1 MCEGVRRAIIP
12 RMGNSED
19 VPAVSIRGLRVVR
32 GGNHVV
38 EGLDLTVP
46 AGQVVGL
53 LGPSGSGKTTLMRAV
68 VGAQVVAGGTLE
80 VFGLPAGSAALRHR
94 VGYLTQSPSVYADLT
109 VAENVRY
116 AAAILRASEADVA
129 ATLADV
135 GLDGFGRRIVR
146 TLSGGELSRVSLA
159 VTLLGKP
166 DLLVLDEPTV
176 GLDPVLRRD
185 LWVLFGRLRDAGAS
199 LLVSSHV
206 MDEAVRC
213 DRLVL
218 VRNGAILADGTL
230 AELLDRTGAAD
241 AEGAFLHL
249 VDAANR
255 GAAA

>member
-1 MCEGVRRAIIP
+1 
-12 RMGNSED
+12 MGNSEAA
-19 VPAVSIRGLRVVR
+19 PAIAVRGLRVVR
-32 GGNHVV
+32 GHNHVI

-53 LGPSGSGKTTLMRAV
+53 LGPSGSGKTTLMRSI
-68 VGAQVVAGGTLE
+68 VGAQVVAGGTIE
-80 VFGLPAGSAALRHR
+80 VFGEPAGSAALRRR
-94 VGYLTQSPSVYADLT
+94 VGYTTQAPSVYPDLT
-109 VAENVRY
+109 VAENMRY
-116 AAAILRASEADVA
+116 AAAILRVDDERVA

-135 GLDGFGRRIVR
+135 DLAGFGRRIVR

-166 DLLVLDEPTV
+166 ELLVLDEPTV

-185 LWVLFGRLRDAGAS
+185 LWTLFHRLRDGGAS

-218 VRNGAILADGTL
+218 MRGGAILADATL
-230 AELLDRTGAAD
+230 PDLLARTGAAD

-249 VDAANR
+249 VDQANAAER

>member
-1 MCEGVRRAIIP
+1 
-12 RMGNSED
+12 MGNSEAA
-19 VPAVSIRGLRVVR
+19 PAIAVRGLRVVR
-32 GGNHVV
+32 GHNHVI

-53 LGPSGSGKTTLMRAV
+53 LGPSGSGKTTLMRSI
-68 VGAQVVAGGTLE
+68 VGAQVVAGGTIE
-80 VFGLPAGSAALRHR
+80 VFGEPAGSASLRRR
-94 VGYLTQSPSVYADLT
+94 VGYTTQAPSVYPDLT
-109 VAENVRY
+109 VAENMRY
-116 AAAILRASEADVA
+116 AAAILQVDGERVA

-135 GLDGFGRRIVR
+135 DLAGFGRRVVR

-159 VTLLGKP
+159 VTLLGRP

-185 LWVLFGRLRDAGAS
+185 LWTLFHRLRDGGAS

-218 VRNGAILADGTL
+218 MRGGAILADATL
-230 AELLDRTGAAD
+230 PDLLARTGAAD

-249 VDAANR
+249 VDQANAAER

>member
-1 MCEGVRRAIIP
+1 
-12 RMGNSED
+12 MGNIE
-19 VPAVSIRGLRVVR
+19 PASAIAVRGLRVVR
-32 GGNHVV
+32 GSNHVI

-53 LGPSGSGKTTLMRAV
+53 LGPSGSGKTTLMRAI
-68 VGAQVVAGGTLE
+68 VGAQLVAGGTIE
-80 VFGLPAGSAALRHR
+80 VFGEPAGSVALRRR
-94 VGYLTQSPSVYADLT
+94 VGYTTQSPSVYPDLT
-109 VAENVRY
+109 VDENLRY
-116 AAAILRASEADVA
+116 AASILRVDDERVA

-135 GLDGFGRRIVR
+135 DLGGFGPRIVR

-159 VTLLGKP
+159 VTLLGRP

-185 LWVLFGRLRDAGAS
+185 LWNLFHRLRDDGAS

-218 VRNGAILADGTL
+218 MRAGAVLSDGTL
-230 AELLDRTGAAD
+230 ADLLEHTGAAD

-249 VDAANR
+249 VDRANAAER
-255 GAAA
+255 GTAA